1 MTSLDHNAAAIRE
14 AMGVVSREGLL
25 IGEVTRADAG
35 SFRMIST
42 RAGCAFERVVPLAW
56 VSDVTDYV
64 FLQHSSD
71 YVASNARTEV
81 KIDPA
86 IGRAA

>member
-1 MTSLDHNAAAIRE
+1 MTSLDQNAVAIRA
-14 AMGVVSREGLL
+14 AMGVVSREGRL
-25 IGEVTRADAG
+25 IGEVTRTDSE
-35 SFRMIST
+35 SFRMTST
-42 RAGCAFERVVPLAW
+42 HAGCAFERVIPLAW
-56 VSDVTDYV
+56 ISDVGDYV

-86 IGRAA
+86 MGRAA